1 MGALTWGIAAAG
13 VAAAAVIV
21 LAPEWTSFPP
31 DATQLGPPPTSMILF
46 ANGQKVQPVPQTPPA
61 PVPAPDASALAM
73 VSGGYKNVQVL
84 GDVPPAEFMRL
95 QQAITE
101 WVAPKQGCAF
111 CHQEGDW
118 SSDAKPQ
125 KVAARLMLQ
134 MTREINANW
143 SNHVSPAGV
152 TCYTCHRGQ
161 AVPAETW
168 FPQPPKPERQ
178 FVAKQQPYVESA
190 DTVRKFFPDAG
201 WSEYLLQD
209 EPISA
214 QSLSAL
220 PSGQVHATV
229 AVKRIYE
236 MMMQMSEGMGVNCT
250 YCHNSRAF
258 WDWSQSTPQR
268 WTAHYAFEQTR
279 AINNDYLLKL
289 AEQIPMTRQRLHE
302 TSLPVLPAEE
312 RGVLAGNGF
321 VVCAT
326 CHLSQPKP
334 TGGADVISEWKSLT
348 GPQQRAEK

>member
-1 MGALTWGIAAAG
+1 MGALTWAVSVGGI
-13 VAAAAVIV
+13 AAAAVIV
-21 LAPEWTSFPP
+21 LVPEWTSFPP
-31 DATQLGPPPTSMILF
+31 NAKQLGPPPTSMILF
-46 ANGQKVQPVPQTPPA
+46 ENGQKVQPVPQSPPA
-61 PVPAPDASALAM
+61 VPALDPAALQM

-84 GDVPPAEFMRL
+84 GDLPPAQFMHL
-95 QQAITE
+95 QQAITQ

-125 KVAARLMLQ
+125 KIAARLMLQ
-134 MTREINANW
+134 MTREINAKW

-168 FPQPPKPERQ
+168 FPQPPKHHRE
-178 FVAKQQPYVESA
+178 FVAEQEPYTESA

-214 QSLSAL
+214 QSLTAL

-229 AVKRIYE
+229 VVKRIYE

-258 WDWSQSTPQR
+258 FDWSQSTPQR
-268 WTAHYAFEQTR
+268 WTAHYALEQTR
-279 AINNDYLLKL
+279 QLNNEYLLKL
-289 AEQIPMTRQRLHE
+289 AQQVPMTRSRIHE
-302 TSLPVLPAEE
+302 TSLPVLPAAE
-312 RGVLAGNGF
+312 RGILAGNGF

-326 CHLSQPKP
+326 CHYSQPKP
-334 TGGADVISEWKSLT
+334 MGGADVISEWKSLT